1 MEKAFIEIIK
11 FDANDFLTASSDG
24 FVDGG
29 AGGEGGNS
37 GSGSSSG
44 DTGFMSAVDVFN

>member
-1 MEKAFIEIIK
+1 MEKATFEIIR
-11 FDANDFLTASSDG
+11 FDRNDFLTASSDG

-29 AGGEGGNS
+29 AGGEGGSS

-44 DTGFMSAVDVFN
+44 GTSFINVFEG